1 VTVTCSAWAAFG
13 LAEGEG
19 PGADAEVLVLA
30 VVEEAA
36 GVETASCAV
45 MILVIR
51 RIALNAIVNFFI
63 KLFVDLIF
71 KVVVGFVAFAV

>member
-1 VTVTCSAWAAFG
+1 
-13 LAEGEG
+13 
-19 PGADAEVLVLA
+19 
-30 VVEEAA
+30 
-36 GVETASCAV
+36 VETASCAV